1 MTRLLDHF
9 LREESTYWNIQTLLR
24 RVIKGMW
31 VLLYNSRVIAFSDER
46 EEMFRHF
53 TKFIEKSDPQQSLP
67 GAICVQ
73 VGNEKPFY
81 RIPVDENTT
90 E

>member
-9 LREESTYWNIQTLLR
+9 LREEERYWNIQTLLR

-31 VLLYNSRVIAFSDER
+31 VLLYNSQVIAFSEER
-46 EEMFRHF
+46 EEMFQHF
-53 TKFIEKSDPQQSLP
+53 TQFIKKREPQQCLP

-81 RIPVDENTT
+81 RISVDENNT